1 MTRAREV
8 EMRARLAELAKS
20 LKLTMPQAQ
29 LLLSQERFLA
39 RLSSIDTGR
48 AFVWKGGSLILRMY
62 RTLPIPRYT
71 VDIDLLLKGMPMAS
85 VRETFERALLVDLDD
100 GFRFDGVT
108 SEPMERETP
117 YGGDRLEVG
126 WTFFRKQASQALRV
140 DVCAGDIVNEQE
152 VALRNLF
159 LMQSDEQSLAFKVY
173 PPEFIFAE
181 KLETAVRFG
190 TGNSRFK
197 DFVDMWSLI
206 RIDTDRTLVSSA
218 IRECFANRSTTCSTS
233 DIRSILE
240 DQEFVAAM
248 SLACRRN
255 FSQLGL
261 PDAKDIFA
269 DLLTYIEG
277 LQLGV

>member
-1 MTRAREV
+1 MTRVREV
-8 EMRARLAELAKS
+8 EIRARLGEMAKT

-39 RLSSIDTGR
+39 RLSSIDEGR
-48 AFVWKGGSLILRMY
+48 AFVWKGGSLILRIY

-85 VRETFERALLVDLDD
+85 VRGALERALLVDLDD
-100 GFRFDGVT
+100 GFRFDGIT

-117 YGGDRLEVG
+117 YGGDRFEID

-140 DVCAGDIVNEQE
+140 DVCAGDVVKERE
-152 VALRNLF
+152 VETRSLF
-159 LMQSDEQSLAFKVY
+159 LVQSDDQGLALKVY

-197 DFVDMWSLI
+197 DFVDMWSLL
-206 RIDTDRTLVSSA
+206 RIDMDRSLVSSA
-218 IRECFANRSTTCSTS
+218 IRACFANRSTTCSTS

-240 DQEFVAAM
+240 DEEFVAAM
-248 SLACRRN
+248 AQACRRN
-255 FSQLGL
+255 FFQLGL
-261 PDAKDIFA
+261 PDAKKMFA
-269 DLLTYIEG
+269 DLLAYVDG
-277 LQLGV
+277 LQLGG